1 MAIDKDPSIF
11 TDRSTIGSSDELDE
25 YGVWVKSEPKDVSDT
40 MKTEETAEMSSMLD
54 ESFEPSLPDIE
65 DLPDLEMDTLSELE
79 PTKADTETSSEL
91 SSEIMPDFGNL
102 PEPEDFSVEEL
113 PKAEDSKDNFEE
125 LTSFDDIDFASFEES
140 SEKQVDTEPFETKEE
155 KQKASSTNEFTEL
168 SMDDFLD
175 SDSTGM
181 DSIPEQEQSTEEEPF
196 DIDLEFNE
204 SVDLNMMNAES
215 AMDIGTVSEAKD
227 SDLNLETVSDFDD
240 FLSDL
245 GEESEEKSASE
256 EAPAPEI
263 KTEKSEKPAD
273 FNDIE
278 AVHQELEAAAVLSE
292 KVQAPTPTHPEARS
306 GSSVDLST
314 QLLMKIAEELSSI
327 KKELSTLKDELAVY
341 KGSNTPSIQEEK
353 EPGEEKPKGFF
364 DDEED
369 EKIALTGDELDNILN
384 TAEFTEEAGS
394 VITDVEDT
402 SLLETSEEASEPV
415 PAEIAPESLNES
427 FSLDETEFL
436 SDKEDLISDE
446 MTETAT
452 EEAAQEEQGLV
463 IAEETLLEEQ
473 SLEEQVSEVAEEAP
487 LEEVSLETAEID
499 LGSLQETAT
508 EETLPETAALD
519 TASLEE
525 AIADEAAF
533 EIPEFE
539 PSSLDETVSEEVVEL
554 PVDESIAELQEE
566 GVKPIT
572 EAPED
577 VSYLEEELQ
586 EVVLHDESSAT
597 SDLDLSEA
605 VIEEPDLSG
614 IVLEEHPLEEPSIE
628 DIHIDLETEEV
639 LHIEDQEESIPE
651 TLPSFEELEEMPA
664 PIQEESFE
672 EVLPEG
678 FVVEP
683 EEAEPIEQSQAPAEE
698 EMLEEVPEA
707 EEIVQLEQKE
717 SAALSQEKTA
727 VSPDLTQEIKAVLSY
742 MDQLLESLPEEKIE
756 EFAKSEYFET
766 YKKLFEELGLA

>member
-113 PKAEDSKDNFEE
+113 PKVEDSKDNFEE

-436 SDKEDLISDE
+436 SNKEDLISDE
-446 MTETAT
+446 
-452 EEAAQEEQGLV
+452 
-463 IAEETLLEEQ
+463 TLEVEPQ
-473 SLEEQVSEVAEEAP
+473 SEQVFEVAEEAP
-487 LEEVSLETAEID
+487 LEEVSLETAEIN

-508 EETLPETAALD
+508 EETLPETAELD

-525 AIADEAAF
+525 AIADEASF

-683 EEAEPIEQSQAPAEE
+683 EEAEPFEQSQAPAEE